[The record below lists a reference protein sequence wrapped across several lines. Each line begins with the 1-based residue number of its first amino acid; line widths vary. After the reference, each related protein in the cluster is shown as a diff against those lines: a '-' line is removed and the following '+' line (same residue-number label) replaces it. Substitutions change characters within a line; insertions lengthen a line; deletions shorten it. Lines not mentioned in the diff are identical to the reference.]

1 VTLDEIDRT
10 LARFNQAVEVMTA
23 NLFELESDPNRKL
36 LDTATLSGVTA
47 GRWTEASRSL
57 SQLWQWFTLFKDVV
71 ERARALRG
79 TKTRVSPD
87 TQRQLDELV
96 NGASILL
103 SAEQIPLSRRALLGP
118 TQTTVSCRPDELLA
132 RMSEAFD
139 QAKTVVSATAQAW
152 NDLLPRLE
160 QNETALADMEKLAA
174 ALGERNVPELAAIR
188 SRLDSQSNLLTTDP
202 LAIDPATVQ
211 SLEPE
216 LAAVRRD
223 LDELARLRDG
233 LNAQLDQAR
242 ALLGELERAIQEGR
256 QAHEETMVKIAS
268 ATVPEPLPPDAELAG
283 RLDRVAAL
291 GADHQWRAARGQ
303 LTQWTAQTTRRLAE
317 AQQAVAANRAPLEER
332 NELRGRLEAYRAKA
346 NRVGLLENAAVV
358 ATYEQARQVLY
369 NAPTDLGVAAGL
381 VRRYQQALAAPN
393 PPQVPT

>member
-1 VTLDEIDRT
+1 VTLDELDRT
-10 LARFNQAVEVMTA
+10 LARFHHAVEVMTA
-23 NLFELESDPNRKL
+23 NLFELENDPNRKL
-36 LDTATLSGVTA
+36 LATARLTGITA
-47 GRWTEASRSL
+47 GRWAEASRSL

-71 ERARALRG
+71 ERAMSLRG
-79 TKTRVSPD
+79 TRAKASPD
-87 TQRQLDELV
+87 VQRQLDELV
-96 NGASILL
+96 NSPSIQL

-118 TQTTVSCRPDELLA
+118 AQTTVSCRPDELLA

-139 QAKTVVSATAQAW
+139 QAKAVVSATAQAW

-160 QNETALADMEKLAA
+160 HDETALADMEKLAA
-174 ALGERNVPELAAIR
+174 ALGERNVPELAGIR
-188 SRLDSQSNLLTTDP
+188 SRLDRESAMLTTDP
-202 LAIDPATVQ
+202 LSIDPTTIESMA
-211 SLEPE
+211 PE

-233 LNAQLDQAR
+233 LATQLDQAR
-242 ALLGELERAIQEGR
+242 ALLAEVEGAIQDGR
-256 QAHEETMVKIAS
+256 TAHDTAVAKIAS
-268 ATVPEPLPPDAELAG
+268 ASVPAPLPPDAELAG

-303 LTQWTAQTTRRLAE
+303 LSQWTAQATRLLGQ
-317 AQQAVAANRAPLEER
+317 AQQVLAANRAPLAER

-346 NRVGLLENAAVV
+346 NRVGLLEDASVV
-358 ATYEQARQVLY
+358 ATYEQAHQVLY

-393 PPQVPT
+393 PPHVTK